1 MRRIKMSPFR
11 LSMFVILAVVP
22 AAAHAGMMIMLSSIP
37 TLGEW
42 GLIGL
47 SAGVGSVGA
56 WLVARKK

>member
-1 MRRIKMSPFR
+1 MNPFR
-11 LSMFVILAVVP
+11 LSVFALLAALP
-22 AAAHAGMMIMLSSIP
+22 AAAHAGMMIMLSSVP

-56 WLVARKK
+56 WLVSRKK